1 MSRARTN
8 AGRATSG
15 TSTEFHRLDAIERA
29 ATKAAFDRCRALA
42 EQIERELLKKKAENF
57 QNLAVLAEFQAS
69 LESAAEVL
77 ERTASG
83 LRRIALD

>member
-15 TSTEFHRLDAIERA
+15 TSAEFHRLDAIERA
-29 ATKAAFDRCRALA
+29 AIKAALDRCLALA
-42 EQIERELLKKKAENF
+42 AQIESELLKKRAADF
-57 QNLAVLAEFQAS
+57 QNLTALADFQAS

-77 ERTASG
+77 ERSGG
-83 LRRIALD
+83 LRQIALD